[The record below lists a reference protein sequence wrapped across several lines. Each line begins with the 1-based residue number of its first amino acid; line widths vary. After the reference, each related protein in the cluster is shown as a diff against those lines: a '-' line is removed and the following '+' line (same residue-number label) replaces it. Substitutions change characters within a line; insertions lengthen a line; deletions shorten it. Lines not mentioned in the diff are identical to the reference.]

1 MVKPVA
7 LRITERVFSKISIK
21 TILNLIGRRN
31 KQPVLRLHGIPS
43 MAMDG
48 PGLATNGSVAA
59 LREQR
64 NIERKENAKGRQW
77 RNFPG

>member
-1 MVKPVA
+1 MK
-7 LRITERVFSKISIK
+7 VFLVGAFRRK
-21 TILNLIGRRN
+21 TQTIVVTFCHEHLVQGNHCLIGF
-31 KQPVLRLHGIPS
+31 
-43 MAMDG
+43 
-48 PGLATNGSVAA
+48 VAA